1 MVSSGVSVM
10 AASESFGVSHAVL
23 EQAQTKMTWPATATG
38 VVRVLASH
46 DVILRVGHQPE
57 HDT

>member
-1 MVSSGVSVM
+1 M

>member
-1 MVSSGVSVM
+1 M

-23 EQAQTKMTWPATATG
+23 EQSQAKMIWPATATS
-38 VVRVLASH
+38 VAWMLASH
-46 DVILRVGHQPE
+46 DVIFRVRHQPE